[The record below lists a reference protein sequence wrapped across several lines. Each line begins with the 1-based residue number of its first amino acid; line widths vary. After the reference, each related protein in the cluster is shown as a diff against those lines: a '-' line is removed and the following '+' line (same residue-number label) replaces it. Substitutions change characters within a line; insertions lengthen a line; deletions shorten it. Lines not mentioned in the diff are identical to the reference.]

1 VAAAGEGL
9 RLASAVMVG
18 PDEAERSKAA
28 ARVRVRVPHGFFFY
42 FNFLNYYSGN
52 EL

>member
-1 VAAAGEGL
+1 
-9 RLASAVMVG
+9 MVG

-28 ARVRVRVPHGFFFY
+28 ARVRVPHGFFF
-42 FNFLNYYSGN
+42 FFNYYSGN

>member
-1 VAAAGEGL
+1 L

-28 ARVRVRVPHGFFFY
+28 ARVRVPHGFFFY